1 MTALW
6 ALLPGIQASGSGYAA
21 RRGMAN
27 RRTVL
32 GVKGGLRR
40 GIDCCALDSCAPF
53 CSARA
58 RDGRLRREPEAAQIL
73 RLCKD
78 EKQMEVDKTS

>member
-1 MTALW
+1 MTPLW
-6 ALLPGIQASGSGYAA
+6 ALLPGIPASGCGYAA
-21 RRGMAN
+21 RLGMAN

-32 GVKGGLRR
+32 GVKGALRR
-40 GIDCCALDSCAPF
+40 GVHRRALDSCAPF
-53 CSARA
+53 CRIGA

-78 EKQMEVDKTS
+78 EKQMEVDK